1 MPTIKRYANR
11 KLYDTETKRYVTL
24 DDLAAFV
31 RKGEDVRVVD
41 HATGEDLTSQTLFQI
56 IFEEEKRIGGLL
68 PQVFLTRLIRA
79 GGSTLGAI
87 RSRLAAIDPFQTVDE
102 EIQRRIQSL
111 LDQSVITIEEA
122 DRIRNLLMRRTAPPA
137 AVTIPITPES
147 EDAADPVELDSLL
160 KQIDALEQEL
170 QQLKNTP

>member
-31 RKGEDVRVVD
+31 RQGEDVRVVD

-56 IFEEEKRIGGLL
+56 IFEEEKKIGGLL

-79 GGSTLGAI
+79 GGLTLSAL
-87 RSRLAAIDPFQTVDE
+87 RSRLIAIDPFQTVDE
-102 EIQRRIQSL
+102 EIVRRIQSL
-111 LDQSVITIEEA
+111 LDQSLLNPDEA
-122 DRIRNLLMRRTAPPA
+122 ARLQNLLLHRTSSATPINIPISPQNQDTVDPA
-137 AVTIPITPES
+137 AL
-147 EDAADPVELDSLL
+147 DALR
-160 KQIDALEQEL
+160 KQIEALEQEL
-170 QQLKNTP
+170 QQLKE